1 MSEKNGFKIKLG
13 KFLTFFPLRTKI
25 QKTAYIGFFK
35 EQKSNLRTIS
45 FLTFD
50 GIRTLIEDNLSIL
63 EDNYSISRL

>member
-13 KFLTFFPLRTKI
+13 NFLTFFPLRTKI

-45 FLTFD
+45 FFNFQMFLILITILT
-50 GIRTLIEDNLSIL
+50 
-63 EDNYSISRL
+63 